1 MSFQI
6 IYDLNKRD
14 DEFFR
19 LLKKG
24 QSQDENE
31 LGFSGETLIPIQDMH
46 GIIQR
51 SQSQEIDFK
60 GEESNPKYTGY
71 FLPDFILETASIA
84 DYRIEYKR
92 PHETLLLKIQEYNP
106 NLFLM
111 GKRDHIQLELIL
123 EKKFSRVD

>member
-19 LLKKG
+19 LMKMG
-24 QSQDENE
+24 TSSHENE
-31 LGFSGETLIPIQDMH
+31 FGFAESELIPVQEIY

-51 SQSQEIDFK
+51 SQLQEIDFK
-60 GEESNPKYTGY
+60 GEESNPIYTGY
-71 FLPDFILETASIA
+71 FLPNFIIKTENVA

-92 PHETLLLKIQEYNP
+92 PHETLLLKINEYNP
-106 NLFLM
+106 NLFLA
-111 GKRDHIQLELIL
+111 GIRDHIQLELIL
-123 EKKFSRVD
+123 DKKYTGEM

>member
-31 LGFSGETLIPIQDMH
+31 LGFSGETLIPIQNIH

-71 FLPDFILETASIA
+71 FLPDFILETALIA
-84 DYRIEYKR
+84 DYIYKIENGI
-92 PHETLLLKIQEYNP
+92 EAL
-106 NLFLM
+106 
-111 GKRDHIQLELIL
+111 DLELI
-123 EKKFSRVD
+123 SYAW